1 MKRAL
6 LFGFL
11 LLVSSAAYGQCLLT
25 FQTESAGPFI
35 VGQPANFQF
44 EAVSGTEPY
53 KFEIVEG
60 ALPEGLHFTGSGKIV
75 GKPREANADLPP
87 VIFIRVTDAAG
98 CTLTQAFQIAV
109 FP

>member
-6 LFGFL
+6 LFGIL

-25 FQTESAGPFI
+25 FETESAGAFF

-44 EAVSGTEPY
+44 VAVSGTEPY
-53 KFEIVEG
+53 HFEIVEG
-60 ALPEGLHFTGSGKIV
+60 TLPEGLHLTGSGKIV
-75 GKPREANADLPP
+75 GKPRESNEDLAPT
-87 VIFIRVTDAAG
+87 VFIQVTDAAG
-98 CTLTQAFQIAV
+98 CTLTQAFVINV

>member
-25 FQTESAGPFI
+25 FQTESVGPFF
-35 VGQPANFQF
+35 VDQPANFQL

-53 KFEIVEG
+53 KFEITEG
-60 ALPEGLHFTGSGKIV
+60 TLPEGLHFTSSGKIV
-75 GKPREANADLPP
+75 GKPRQATDIPP
-87 VIFIRVTDAAG
+87 VIFVRVTDAAG
-98 CTLTQAFQIAV
+98 CNLTQAFEINV

>member
-25 FQTESAGPFI
+25 FQTETVPAFF
-35 VGQPANFQF
+35 VDQPGNFQL

-60 ALPEGLHFTGSGKIV
+60 TLPEGLHLTASGRIV
-75 GKPREANADLPP
+75 GVAREETDIPP
-87 VIFIRVTDAAG
+87 VVFVRVTDAAG
-98 CTLTQAFQIAV
+98 CSLTQAFEINV